1 MNYFNIFGWDVVKMH
16 HLSWIRLE
24 IESKISSW
32 SSRKLFPN
40 YEELR
45 KAILDR
51 YYNYEEGLNAI
62 LMFNVPGNQV
72 QVNKLPKQYIHPHF
86 AIYAEPTKPYKNE
99 SKFFTDKL
107 D

>member
-1 MNYFNIFGWDVVKMH
+1 M
-16 HLSWIRLE
+16 
-24 IESKISSW
+24 KISSW

-72 QVNKLPKQYIHPHF
+72 QVNKLSKQYIHPHF
-86 AIYAEPTKPYKNE
+86 ALDTEPEKSYQEEHNKVNFSIEFNQTK
-99 SKFFTDKL
+99 
-107 D
+107 